1 MSAAFVS
8 LLGKGHGRAAVMLLA
23 DRDGTLREALL
34 DSCDRFIQW
43 EQSHDVLD
51 SYLWRLIRLSRA
63 RPWFRDGILAR
74 VRSPRAGEYT
84 GQLFALARRF
94 ASMGDQAMLA
104 AMRERVADHFA
115 WEAAAELTSLDGWPV
130 VAAAARRLTGA
141 AGEDAA
147 FDGLVARLAQRG
159 SVPEPD
165 PHLTQALAAWRERRE
180 HRRKQG
186 PGDFADAMRE
196 LSKGYR
202 ARFGLFA
209 RSASDAELRTA
220 AAGFL
225 RESDETRMEGFLELF
240 RSSQL
245 AGRGVP
251 PIDSRLL
258 ELALH
263 PNLHLAS
270 PALQLLAEGHDPGLR
285 DLGLTVLRH
294 PLLSQRAGA
303 LLAKAPQ
310 PGDYDLLLGGLRD
323 HRQNPESFHHFA
335 RGVRDYLDVHLTPNA
350 EPLLLELYENQPCAM
365 CRSHAVEAL
374 VRIERLTDSLRRECR
389 CDADAV
395 TRKAARRGPPR

>member
-23 DRDGTLREALL
+23 DRGGTLREALL

-43 EQSHDVLD
+43 EQTHDCLD
-51 SYLWRLIRLSRA
+51 DYLWRLLRLSRA

-104 AMRERVADHFA
+104 AMRERVADRFA
-115 WEAAAELTSLDGWPV
+115 WAAAEELASLDGWPV
-130 VAAAARRLTGA
+130 VAAAVQRLTGA

-147 FDGLVARLAQRG
+147 FDGLISRLEQRG
-159 SVPEPD
+159 SIPEAD

-225 RESDETRMEGFLELF
+225 RESDETRMEGCLELF
-240 RSSQL
+240 RTTQL

-251 PIDSRLL
+251 PIHSRLL
-258 ELALH
+258 ELARH
-263 PNLHLAS
+263 PNPHVAS
-270 PALQLLAEGHDPGLR
+270 PALHLLAASNDPGLR
-285 DLGLTVLRH
+285 ALGLEVLQH
-294 PLLSQRAGA
+294 PVLSKRAGA

-310 PGDYDLLLGGLRD
+310 PGDCDLLLARLRE
-323 HRQNPESFHHFA
+323 HRSDPEAFHHFA
-335 RGVRDYLDVHLTPNA
+335 YAVQDYLDVHLTADA

-365 CRSHAVEAL
+365 CRSDAVAAL
-374 VRIERLTDSLRRECR
+374 IRLGRLTDPLRRECR

-395 TRKAARRGPPR
+395 TRKAARRGPPQ

>member
-8 LLGKGHGRAAVMLLA
+8 LLGKGHGRAGVMLLA

-147 FDGLVARLAQRG
+147 FDGLVARLAKRG

-165 PHLTQALAAWRERRE
+165 PHLTQALAAWRERHEQRRE
-180 HRRKQG
+180 QRPR
-186 PGDFADAMRE
+186 DFTDAMRE
-196 LSKGYR
+196 ASKGHR
-202 ARFGLFA
+202 ARFGLFP

-220 AAGFL
+220 AAAFL
-225 RESDETRMEGFLELF
+225 HESDETRIEGYLELF
-240 RSSQL
+240 CSTQL

-251 PIDSRLL
+251 PIHSRLL
-258 ELALH
+258 DLARH
-263 PNLHLAS
+263 PNPHVAS
-270 PALQLLAEGHDPGLR
+270 PALHLLAASDDPGLR
-285 DLGLTVLRH
+285 ALGLELLPDPVL
-294 PLLSQRAGA
+294 SKRAGA
-303 LLAKAPQ
+303 LLAKASQ
-310 PGDYDLLLGGLRD
+310 PGDCDLLLARLRE
-323 HRQNPESFHHFA
+323 HRLDPEAFHHFA
-335 RGVRDYLDVHLTPNA
+335 CAVRDYLDVHLTVDA

-365 CRSHAVEAL
+365 CRSDAVAAL
-374 VRIERLTDSLRRECR
+374 VRLGRLTDPLRRECR
-389 CDADAV
+389 CDADGV